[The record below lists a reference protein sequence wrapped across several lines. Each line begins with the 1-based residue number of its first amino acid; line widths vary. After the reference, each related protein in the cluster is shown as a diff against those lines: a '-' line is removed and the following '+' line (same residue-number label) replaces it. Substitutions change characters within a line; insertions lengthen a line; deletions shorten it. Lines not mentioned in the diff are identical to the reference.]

1 VSLSAHDPLRHGDTP
16 EPRPTDGPT
25 PGSDSVLVTCGACG
39 HRQNASG
46 RAPGYTCQTCGSVWR
61 VLRCRDCRHASV
73 VLDGVTDC
81 PQCGRSHRP
90 RTEPA
95 PALPSWVLDPAPL
108 SIWLGGARYLGGH
121 AERDQPISAAGLLL
135 DRRGIHVRAFADLFT
150 IPWATV
156 SRVDIEGPLDISDRI
171 SMPKLVALGASTWA
185 TTVSYLTVHTPRG
198 DAIFEIDGLSSPEL
212 RARLSRVLQG
222 LETPPRTEPIALERG
237 TPVAAPAA
245 TPADIPPVSAL
256 TPPPMPAPPERREPE
271 WGELDRDEPTPLG
284 IEPATSDAPLEVL
297 VVDALW
303 KLAQLRDGGM
313 LGPAEVSVL
322 RSRLLARLAQP
333 GTTGGDDG
341 GPLLRV

>member
-1 VSLSAHDPLRHGDTP
+1 MSLTAHDPHRTEAGP
-16 EPRPTDGPT
+16 EPRPAHGPT
-25 PGSDSVLVTCGACG
+25 PGGDSVLLTCGACG
-39 HRQNASG
+39 HRQHASG
-46 RAPGYTCQTCGSVWR
+46 RAPGYTCETCGSVWR
-61 VLRCRDCRHASV
+61 VLRCRDCRLASV

-81 PQCGRSHRP
+81 PQCGRSHRA
-90 RTEPA
+90 RTGPTA
-95 PALPSWVLDPAPL
+95 ALPSWVLDPAPL

-156 SRVDIEGPLDISDRI
+156 SRVEIEGPLDISDRI
-171 SMPKLVALGASTWA
+171 SMPRLVALGASTWA

-222 LETPPRTEPIALERG
+222 LETSPLRSEPIALERG
-237 TPVAAPAA
+237 APGAAPASSSA
-245 TPADIPPVSAL
+245 MPPAAVPPVTPE
-256 TPPPMPAPPERREPE
+256 TPPVESRGPE
-271 WGELDRDEPTPLG
+271 WGDLDRSEPTPLAV
-284 IEPATSDAPLEVL
+284 EPATSGAPLEVL

-303 KLAQLRDGGM
+303 KLAQLRDGGL

-322 RSRLLARLAQP
+322 RARLLARIAQD
-333 GTTGGDDG
+333 GGSGGDDSSR
-341 GPLLRV
+341 PRV